1 MDIEKL
7 RDQLKI
13 DEGCVNSVYLDHLN
27 LPTVGIGHL
36 VTEWDD
42 EYGKP
47 VGTEVSEDRVNELF
61 DQDVQVT
68 IDECKL
74 LYNNFDELP
83 EEAQQIIANMMFNMG
98 RPRLSRFHKMKKAVD
113 AGDWEEAGNQMKD
126 SRWYEDESYPGLKIY
141 FLIILV
147 TWLSILFFVSYL
159 NDTYMFAE

>member
-7 RDQLKI
+7 REQLKI

-47 VGTEVSEDRVNELF
+47 VGTEVSEERVNELF
-61 DQDVQVT
+61 EKDVQVT

-74 LYNNFDELP
+74 LYNDFDELP

-113 AGDWEEAGNQMKD
+113 ARDWVEAGNQMKD
-126 SRWYEDESYPGLKIY
+126 SRWYNQVTTRADR
-141 FLIILV
+141 LV
-147 TWLSILFFVSYL
+147 ERMKSI
-159 NDTYMFAE
+159 